1 MRYNGSMGDTGPM
14 LREARR
20 RRGWSQS
27 QLARR
32 SGVSQ
37 SVISAYESGSREP
50 SVAALRRIGRAMDLE
65 LVFVSA
71 RAPRGPDPSVM
82 AKQLEDVLGLVDAM
96 QLPPRARSP
105 LRYPVLSGSS

>member
-1 MRYNGSMGDTGPM
+1 M
-14 LREARR
+14 LREART

-37 SVISAYESGSREP
+37 SVISAYESGAREP
-50 SVAALRRIGRAMDLE
+50 SVAALRRLGRAMDLD
-65 LVFVSA
+65 LAFVAA
-71 RAPRGPDPSVM
+71 RTPRGPDPSVM

-96 QLPPRARSP
+96 RLQPRARPP
-105 LRYPVLSGSS
+105 LRYPVLSGTS